1 MKFIRPSYDE
11 IRSDA
16 LRLYESIRGSKW
28 TPEMNVG
35 VGRGGLFV
43 LRCLQ
48 DFYIA
53 GGVKIPYVVA
63 SVERYTGIA
72 STGRMRILHLRRR
85 DLEGKRVLVV
95 DDVSDQG
102 DSLLA
107 IDRLVL
113 RLGVTEVRTA
123 TIHYKPWSKLK
134 PDYYVKETD
143 SWIIYPWELYESIR
157 LILEECRGRTTEE
170 AFRELSEEAHIT
182 KEEYTTFCGLAS
194 PSDEVPAELLDRIIG
209 VRRRYRALP

>member
-1 MKFIRPSYDE
+1 LKFIKPSYEE

-16 LRLYESIRGSKW
+16 FRLYESVRGSDW

-48 DFYIA
+48 DFYVA
-53 GGVKIPYVVA
+53 GGVRIPYVVA

-72 STGRMRILHLRRR
+72 STSGIKILNLHRKDVR
-85 DLEGKRVLVV
+85 GKRILVV
-95 DDVSDQG
+95 DDVADQG

-107 IDRLVL
+107 IDRLVT
-113 RLGVTEVRTA
+113 RLGATEVRTA

-134 PDYYVKETD
+134 PDYYVEETD

-157 LILEECRGRTTEE
+157 LILEQTMARTTEE
-170 AFRELSEEAHIT
+170 AYTELSKEARIT
-182 KEEYTTFCGLAS
+182 KEEYVTFCRLAS
-194 PSDEVPAELLDRIIG
+194 RWGKPSAELIDRSKR
-209 VRRRYRALP
+209 VRRLYRAPE